1 MKYFFSIAMLS
12 LIINGYAQDFNV
24 NNISPALKVNANAVK
39 RLEELH
45 VTIKALDKVV
55 VRHRYAITVL
65 NEKGDEYAEYKNSYS
80 SLEDLSDISG
90 TLFDAGGKKVRSVK
104 KKDIEDLAVTDGFSL
119 MLDDRFKRHNFYC
132 RQYPYTIEYEDEQV
146 VSGSYSFPG
155 WFPVADEEYSVEQS
169 RFIVET
175 PPGYNLRIK
184 ENMIATP
191 PQKAESNK
199 STTYTWELKNYPA
212 IQYERLQPSITTLVP
227 VVLVGPG
234 DFMLGKYKGNM
245 SSWLEL
251 GKFQAELNRDRDQLP
266 DNIKAEVHRL
276 TDGIND
282 REEKIRTLYKFMQQN
297 TRYVSVQLGVGGWQP
312 FDAKYVAANK
322 YGDCKALS
330 NYMVSLLKEAGIRAN
345 YVIVNAGN
353 SRRSLWEDFPA
364 PYFNHVIA
372 CVPGDKDTTWL
383 ECTSQTE
390 SAGFMGTFTG
400 DRSALLVGEDGGH
413 VVRTPGY
420 SEDKN
425 LQLRTVNA
433 RVDAEGNLSADVQ
446 TACTGTQQEHWHSL
460 IHSKTD
466 EELKKILNGGAMGL
480 STYTVEKFKYQE
492 QKSKIPKIQEVLQVN
507 APAYATVTGK
517 RIFVEPNIFNKS
529 RTRFDNGER
538 KFPIEFSNP
547 YTDVDTIHID
557 IPEGYAPE
565 AVPKDVRLT
574 TDFGAYSISFKVGNG
589 KIDMIR
595 SEVIRRSQ
603 FPASYYPELVKYFE
617 TVYKADRSRV
627 VLVKKEG

>member
-1 MKYFFSIAMLS
+1 MRNLIVMVLMS
-12 LIINGYAQDFNV
+12 LITCVHAQDFNA
-24 NNISPALKVNANAVK
+24 NNISQELKLNANAVK

-45 VTIKALDKVV
+45 VTIKALDKVII
-55 VRHRYAITVL
+55 RHRYAITVL
-65 NEKGDEYAEYKNSYS
+65 NEQGNEYAEYKNSYS
-80 SLEDLSDISG
+80 TLEDLSDISG
-90 TLFDAGGKKVRSVK
+90 TLYDAAGRKVRSVK
-104 KKDIEDLAVTDGFSL
+104 KKDIEDVAVSDGFSL
-119 MLDDRFKRHNFYC
+119 MLDDRIKRHNFYC
-132 RQYPYTIEYEDEQV
+132 RQYPYTVEYEDEQV

-155 WFPVADEEYSVEQS
+155 WFPVPDEEFSVEQS

-184 ENMIATP
+184 ANMISTP
-191 PQKAESNK
+191 PQKTESTK
-199 STTYTWELKNYPA
+199 STAYTWELKNYPA
-212 IQYERLQPSITTLVP
+212 IQFERLQPSITNLVP

-234 DFMLGKYKGNM
+234 DFVLGKHKGNM
-245 SSWLEL
+245 SSWLEF

-353 SRRSLWEDFPA
+353 GRRSLWEDFPA

-400 DRSALLVGEDGGH
+400 DRLALLVGDDGGH
-413 VVRTPGY
+413 VVRTPAY

-425 LQLRTVNA
+425 LQLRSVSA
-433 RVDAEGNLSADVQ
+433 KVDGEGNLVADVQ

-466 EELKKILNGGAMGL
+466 EELNKILNGGAMGL
-480 STYTVEKFKYQE
+480 STYTVEKFKYE
-492 QKSKIPKIQEVLQVN
+492 EEKSKIPKIQEVLHVT

-517 RIFVEPNIFNKS
+517 RIFVEPNLFNKS

-538 KFPIEFSNP
+538 KFPIEFSSA
-547 YTDVDTIHID
+547 YTDVDTVHID
-557 IPEGYAPE
+557 IPEGYSPE
-565 AVPKDVRLT
+565 SVPRDVGLN

-589 KIDMIR
+589 RIDMIR
-595 SEVIRRSQ
+595 SQVIRRSQ

-617 TVYKADRSRV
+617 AVYKADRSRI

>member
-1 MKYFFSIAMLS
+1 MKFLITIAMVS
-12 LIINGYAQDFNV
+12 LFTLTHAQDFNV
-24 NNISPALKVNANAVK
+24 NNIPQELKSNANAVK

-45 VTIKALDKVV
+45 VSIKALDKVV
-55 VRHRYAITVL
+55 IRHRYAITVL
-65 NEKGDEYAEYKNSYS
+65 NERGSEFAEYTNSYS
-80 SLEDLSDISG
+80 TLKELSDISG
-90 TLFDAGGKKVRSVK
+90 TLYDAAGKKIRTVK
-104 KKDIEDLAVTDGFSL
+104 KKDIEDMAVTDGFSL
-119 MLDDRFKRHNFYC
+119 MLDDRMKRHNFFC
-132 RQYPYTIEYEDEQV
+132 RQYPYTIEYEDEQIV
-146 VSGSYSFPG
+146 RESYSFPA
-155 WFPVADEEYSVEQS
+155 WFPVQDEEFSVEQS
-169 RFIVET
+169 RFIVEI
-175 PPGYNLRIK
+175 PPGYDLRTKVNNISTAPEK
-184 ENMIATP
+184 T
-191 PQKAESNK
+191 ESTK
-199 STTYTWELKNYPA
+199 STTYTWNLKNYPA
-212 IQYERLQPSITTLVP
+212 IQFERLQPSVTSLVP
-227 VVLVGPG
+227 AVYLGPG
-234 DFMLGKYKGNM
+234 DFILGKYKGNM
-245 SSWLEL
+245 SSWLAF

-276 TDGIND
+276 TDGISD

-345 YVIVNAGN
+345 YVIVNAGGA
-353 SRRSLWEDFPA
+353 RRSLWEDFPA

-400 DRSALLVGEDGGH
+400 DRLALLVGDDGGY

-420 SEDKN
+420 SEDNN
-425 LQLRTVNA
+425 LQLRTVSA
-433 RVDAEGNLSADVQ
+433 RVDPEGNLVADVH

-466 EELKKILNGGAMGL
+466 QELKEILNGGVMGL

-492 QKSKIPKIQEVLQVN
+492 EKNKIPKIQEVLHVT
-507 APAYATVTGK
+507 APGYATITGK
-517 RIFVEPNIFNKS
+517 RLFLEPNLFNKS
-529 RTRFDNGER
+529 RTRFENGER
-538 KFPIEFSNP
+538 KFPIEFSNA
-547 YTDVDTIHID
+547 YTDVDTIHIE
-557 IPEGYAPE
+557 IPEGYSPE
-565 AVPKDVRLT
+565 AMPRDVRLNS
-574 TDFGAYSISFKVGNG
+574 DFGAYSISFKVANG

-595 SEVIRRSQ
+595 SEVIRRAQ

-617 TVYKADRSRV
+617 SVYKADRSRI
-627 VLVKKEG
+627 VLVRKES